1 MEDKI
6 EQNNNS
12 LRKGNYVKDSKG
24 NVVRLTQYDVYTY
37 HTLIKEGLAYFSIK
51 LNRDIIKGITRSAIT
66 KKEAKDMCAYLM
78 VEDYGFKWA
87 TVELRY
93 LHELQNL
100 YERVYGEELQI
111 DFYEIKDGIS

>member
-6 EQNNNS
+6 EQKNNP
-12 LRKGNYVKDSKG
+12 LRKGNYVKDSQGK
-24 NVVRLTQYDVYTY
+24 VIRLTQYNVYRY
-37 HTLIKEGLAYFSIK
+37 HTVFKEGINYFGIK
-51 LNRDIIKGITRSAIT
+51 LNRNIIHGITRSTST

-78 VEDYGFKWA
+78 VEDYGFKWG

>member
-6 EQNNNS
+6 EQKNNP
-12 LRKGNYVKDSKG
+12 LRKGNYVKDSQGK
-24 NVVRLTQYDVYTY
+24 VIRLTQHNVYTY
-37 HTLIKEGLAYFSIK
+37 HRVFKEGLDYFGIK
-51 LNRDIIKGITRSAIT
+51 LNRHIIHGITRSAST
-66 KKEAKDMCAYLM
+66 SKEAKDMFAYLM

-111 DFYEIKDGIS
+111 DFYEIKDGIN